1 MRVKIFFLLDVLITS
16 IITVYAFFLRGE
28 EIAILTGLSVFV
40 ALFPICL
47 WLSQALVLQA
57 AKTLLA
63 KSNVTVHHKSAI
75 LKINEVNTVAMPM
88 NRFLTNGEY
97 FITDLFSET
106 LSQNEVLSYA
116 ASIEQ
121 YSEHSIGKMIYK
133 TALGRGLK
141 IFKVHAFQEFPGC
154 GAEALLDKKPIRIGN
169 AQWIQDQGVNV
180 SNLLLTKADQ
190 LAIHGKTPLI
200 LSVGKMARGIVA
212 MKDEINPETKSFISI
227 LKHNNL
233 EPTLLTAANSRT
245 AKNLAKAIKID
256 TVRTDLAPDDKAREV
271 QILRAKKQNV
281 AMIGNEIHDLN
292 AMFTADV
299 SIIFR
304 NGTMTPLTEDSDI
317 KPDFEISS
325 LHKFFTLREV
335 AIFAKKLIKQNLIIS
350 YFTMMILTPP
360 ALLLAFGGNYL
371 PVQFSPAFS
380 VAGVIFATML
390 IFINSLRM
398 RGSSTTANVVTYQD
412 VNL

>member
-1 MRVKIFFLLDVLITS
+1 MRVKIFFLLDVLVTS
-16 IITVYAFFLRGE
+16 IVSVYTFFLRGE

-57 AKTLLA
+57 AKSILSN
-63 KSNVTVHHKSAI
+63 SNVIVHNKQAL
-75 LKINEVNTVAMPM
+75 LKIDDVNTVAMPM

-97 FITDLFSET
+97 FITDLYSEN

-121 YSEHSIGKMIYK
+121 YSNHSIGKLIYK

-141 IFKVHAFQEFPGC
+141 IFKVSAFQEFTSC
-154 GAEALLDKKPIRIGN
+154 GAEVFIDQKPFRIGN
-169 AQWIQDQGVNV
+169 PQWIQDQGVNI
-180 SNLLLTKADQ
+180 SNVLLTKADQ
-190 LAIHGKTPLI
+190 LAVHGKTPLI

-212 MKDEINPETKSFISI
+212 LKDEVNPETKSFISI

-233 EPTLLTAANSRT
+233 EPTLLTAANRRT
-245 AKNLAKAIKID
+245 AKNFAKDMKIE
-256 TVRTDLAPDDKAREV
+256 TVKTDLTPEDKAREV

-281 AMIGNEIHDLN
+281 AMIGNEIHDLP

-299 SIIFR
+299 SIIYK
-304 NGTMTPLTEDSDI
+304 NGAVSPVTEDSDL
-317 KPDFEISS
+317 KPDFEMES

-350 YFTMMILTPP
+350 YISMALLTPP
-360 ALLLAFGGNYL
+360 ALLLTLGR
-371 PVQFSPAFS
+371 PPIEFSPAIA
-380 VAGVIFATML
+380 VAGVLTAIIL
-390 IFINSLRM
+390 IFVNSLRM

>member
-1 MRVKIFFLLDVLITS
+1 MRVKIFFLLDVLVTS

-28 EIAILTGLSVFV
+28 AVAISTGLSVFV

-57 AKTLLA
+57 AKRIL
-63 KSNVTVHHKSAI
+63 SNSSVTVHNKQAL
-75 LKINEVNTVAMPM
+75 LKIDEVDTVAMPM

-97 FITDLFSET
+97 FITDLYSEN

-121 YSEHSIGKMIYK
+121 YSEHSMGKLIYK

-141 IFKVHAFQEFPGC
+141 IFKVSAFQEFSSC
-154 GAEALLDKKPIRIGN
+154 GAEALIDQKPIRIGSP
-169 AQWIQDQGVNV
+169 QWIQDQGVNI
-180 SNLLLTKADQ
+180 SNVLLTKADK
-190 LAIHGKTPLI
+190 LAVHGKTPLI
-200 LSVGKMARGIVA
+200 LSIGKMARGIIA
-212 MKDEINPETKSFISI
+212 LKDEVNSETKSFISI

-233 EPTLLTAANSRT
+233 EPTLLTAANQRT
-245 AKNLAKAIKID
+245 AKNFAKDMKIE
-256 TVRTDLAPDDKAREV
+256 TVKTDLAPDDKAREV

-281 AMIGNEIHDLN
+281 AMIGNEIHDLP
-292 AMFTADV
+292 AMFAADV
-299 SIIFR
+299 SIIF
-304 NGTMTPLTEDSDI
+304 NDGKMSPLTEDSDV
-317 KPDFEISS
+317 KPDFEIPS
-325 LHKFFTLREV
+325 LYKFFTLREV

-350 YFTMMILTPP
+350 YLAILILTPP
-360 ALLLAFGGNYL
+360 ALMLTLGNL
-371 PVQFSPAFS
+371 PIEFSPAVA
-380 VAGVIFATML
+380 VAGVLTAVIL
-390 IFINSLRM
+390 IFVNSLRM